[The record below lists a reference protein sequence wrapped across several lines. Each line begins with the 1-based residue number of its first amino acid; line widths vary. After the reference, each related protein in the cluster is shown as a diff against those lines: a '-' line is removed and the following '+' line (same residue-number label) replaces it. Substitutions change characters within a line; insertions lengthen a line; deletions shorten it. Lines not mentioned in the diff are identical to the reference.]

1 MVALLLR
8 LHFVPVR
15 EALQTPS
22 LEIVGKVEVQI
33 CRVKLL
39 VDLVVDKFRYFCVH
53 GFSSRVSI
61 LYNDYTVGFDNCK
74 VK

>member
-15 EALQTPS
+15 EALQPAAF
-22 LEIVGKVEVQI
+22 EIIREVEVQI
-33 CRVKLL
+33 SRVKLL